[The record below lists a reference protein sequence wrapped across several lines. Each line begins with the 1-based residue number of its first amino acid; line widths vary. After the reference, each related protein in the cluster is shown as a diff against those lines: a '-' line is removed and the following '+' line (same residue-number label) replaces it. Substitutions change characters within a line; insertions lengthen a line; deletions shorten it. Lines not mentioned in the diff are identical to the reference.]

1 MCMAEVPR
9 PKGRNGEDLTTE
21 ELISAAAEREAT
33 ALAIFG
39 IRGGSL
45 GLLAD
50 YLRQGYELNE
60 TIRKALIDAIEG
72 SLFNGFYKPL
82 RLQAKG
88 RVGRRKLDSSTA
100 RFHRQLKIYQTYL
113 AELPRC
119 NGDTES
125 AISATGEKFGVRRTT
140 VTNAVT
146 TVRQRLKESQT
157 HNLP

>member
-1 MCMAEVPR
+1 MAEMLR

-21 ELISAAAEREAT
+21 ELISAAAEMEAT

-39 IRGGSL
+39 LRGGSL

-82 RLQAKG
+82 QLHVKG
-88 RVGRRKLDSSTA
+88 RVGRRKLDTA
-100 RFHRQLKIYQTYL
+100 RDSLSRQLELYL
-113 AELPRC
+113 QYKAELPKC

-125 AISATGEKFGVRRTT
+125 AISATGEKFGVKRTT
-140 VTNAVT
+140 VTNALT
-146 TVRQRLKESQT
+146 DPQWQ
-157 HNLP
+157 NLL